1 MAQPQVQ
8 VLVDWNDD
16 GDFTDANDDITADV
30 RELALDHLR
39 DMQTEYM
46 IPALLQMEI
55 NNDDHKYSPS
65 NGNSVLTGNLKPG
78 RDIWVRMFYP
88 FDQFVDTNGVQLS
101 AHTPTR
107 DSDWAWV
114 EDIQNFD
121 IQSNVAQTDSTQSN
135 GDCVATMEFNDPDV
149 SLRVFFTRGTDTTDH
164 GGLCIRYVDSS
175 NYAYIRVTGSII
187 ELRKVIGGS
196 DSQVATGSHTWATST
211 SKDIYLY
218 LHGTNLRVLVDNVE
232 VLDTTLSDSAINN
245 GSKHGL
251 FCDDFADHTWDN
263 FSGYKSLFW
272 GKIDKIRPRPAAGQ
286 QYCYIEAFNDFEEF
300 KKDELSA
307 YSNGLSGGPGVKSD
321 AHLGHILNTMDY
333 SSTRRQ
339 FDDGTRITYDARE
352 GASTL
357 ELPMLDALYRIQ
369 DEEDGFAYMDGEG
382 FLRWEA
388 VAHRGSSPHTDVKAV
403 LREVT
408 DVAALDFDGASGDVE
423 VSDDAAIRNI
433 FDGGGTIEARI
444 KPDSD
449 GEASLG
455 HIIHKGTWELQ
466 LQDESNGK
474 MRARFLHAW
483 SGDNYG
489 LSINDLTIKV
499 GVETAIAVHYNS
511 DSTGNSASIY
521 QDGVL
526 QTGGSESTPTGTRS
540 SDNIQSLFFGN
551 QIADS
556 RTFDGLIRDV
566 RLWSDVRTAA
576 EILANKDNVLDG
588 DEAGLVGYWRFKEG
602 SGSTLDDETSNDND
616 GTITG
621 ATWVR
626 TVANPSF
633 AQMGWEDGKDGV
645 ENRMLVEFQ
654 RSVIS
659 STVDVWNLD
668 EADYTIQDSTVQFDA
683 SETKE
688 FIARSSSYDVISGRV
703 VPIATTDYLANT
715 AADNTGTN
723 ITADLTVTHEEIFR
737 YEGRSVKI
745 KVVWG
750 STAGYLT
757 LLKQRAVG
765 HTYQNPMVIDDSDS
779 TSITAYGERRKRIQA
794 LWLDR
799 EDTARTLAANRLAR
813 RKDPKTIIDAT
824 LVAANKLT
832 LHHMIQRRLSDRIRV
847 VYPDMGINE
856 DFYLEGESWQFSEGG
871 TKVSQTMQLRGV

>member
-46 IPALLQMEI
+46 NPALLQMEI

-218 LHGTNLRVLVDNVE
+218 LHGTKLRVLVDNVE
-232 VLDTTLSDSAINN
+232 VLDTTLNDSAINN

-251 FCDDFADHTWDN
+251 FCDDQADHTWDN

-300 KKDELSA
+300 KRDELHASTGGSA
-307 YSNGLSGGPGVKSD
+307 DSD
-321 AHLGHILNTMDY
+321 VQLGSLLTSIDY
-333 SSTRRQ
+333 STTRRQ
-339 FDDGTRITYDARE
+339 FDSGTRLTNDVIAGLKSIE
-352 GASTL
+352 MS
-357 ELPMLDALYRIQ
+357 MLDAIQSIQ

-388 VAHRGSSPHTDVKAV
+388 RVHRDSSPHTNVKAV

-408 DVAALDFDGASGDVE
+408 DVAALDFDGASGDVT
-423 VSDDAAIRNI
+423 VSDEAAIQNI
-433 FDGGGTIEARI
+433 FDSGGTIEVRI
-444 KPDSD
+444 TPDSD
-449 GEASLG
+449 GENDLG
-455 HIIHKGTWELQ
+455 YVIHKGVWELR
-466 LQDESNGK
+466 LQNESAGR
-474 MRARFLHAW
+474 MRARFLHTW

-489 LSINDLTIKV
+489 LSINGLTIKA
-499 GVETAIAVHYNS
+499 GVETTIAVAYNS

-540 SDNIQSLFFGN
+540 TDVGSDLIFGN
-551 QIADS
+551 RGADD

-566 RLWSDVRTAA
+566 RFWSDIRTAA
-576 EILANKDNVLDG
+576 EILANMDDVLDG
-588 DEAGLVGYWRFKEG
+588 DEAGLVGYWRFDEG
-602 SGSTLDDETSNDND
+602 SGSTLDDETSNGND
-616 GTITG
+616 GIITG

-626 TVANPSF
+626 SIANPSF

-645 ENRMLVEFQ
+645 ENRILVDVS
-654 RSVIS
+654 RAIRATSV
-659 STVDVWNLD
+659 TVWNLD

-683 SETKE
+683 SETKT
-688 FIARSSSYDVISGRV
+688 FIARSSTYDAVSGYV
-703 VPIATTDYLANT
+703 TPLIATTHYLANT
-715 AADNTGTN
+715 AADNTGSN
-723 ITADLTVTHEEIFR
+723 ITADLTVTIIETSR
-737 YEGRSVKI
+737 YFGNAHKI
-745 KVVWG
+745 QVAWG
-750 STAGYLT
+750 GTAGYLT
-757 LLKQRAVG
+757 LLKFVADG
-765 HTYQNPMVIDDSDS
+765 YTLQNPTAIDDSDS
-779 TSITAYGERRKRIQA
+779 TSITDYGERRKQIQC
-794 LWLDR
+794 LFVDR
-799 EDTARTLAANRLAR
+799 EDTGRTLAAARLAR

-824 LVAANKLT
+824 LVSANKLT